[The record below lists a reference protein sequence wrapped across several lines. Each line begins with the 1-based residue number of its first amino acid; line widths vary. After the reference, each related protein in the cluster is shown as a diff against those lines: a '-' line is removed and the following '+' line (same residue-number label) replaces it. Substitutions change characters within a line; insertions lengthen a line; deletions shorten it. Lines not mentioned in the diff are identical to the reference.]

1 MWWTTG
7 ILLAIFG
14 IVYWYEP
21 RRFFNVYV
29 FGIVF
34 GWCSLIG
41 LVWVLPNIAS
51 ESPIVLQFYYVL
63 LFAIIPLSL
72 LVISFVTF
80 FNGKI
85 LLEKEG
91 RRPRNLL
98 FSSIGVIIVGMVIWF
113 LYNSIIRDLTPA
125 DEIIFLYVAGLVGYG
140 LYLFTST
147 TLYAILYHYRPILY
161 KPDFIIVLGSGLI
174 GKKVPPLLAS
184 RINKAVKEW
193 RKNPAATIIMS
204 GGQGADEL
212 VSEAE
217 AMRDYALAQ
226 HEDLTPDHIIIENK
240 STTTY
245 ENFLFSKRIMDDLKD
260 TYRIIFVTNNF
271 HVFRASLYARKLKL
285 TGQGVGSKT
294 ATYYL
299 ANAFTREYIGL
310 LVMTKKIHIVF
321 FIMWTLFMALLYRG
335 YA

>member
-1 MWWTTG
+1 MWWATA
-7 ILLAIFG
+7 ILLAIFI
-14 IVYWYEP
+14 IVYWLEP
-21 RRFFNVYV
+21 RRFVNVYV

-41 LVWVLPNIAS
+41 LVWVLPDILS
-51 ESPIVLQFYYVL
+51 ESPIVVQFYYVL

-72 LVISFVTF
+72 LVISFLTF

-113 LYNSIIRDLTPA
+113 LYNSIIRDLTPT
-125 DEIIFLYVAGLVGYG
+125 DEIVFLYVAGLVGYG

-184 RINKAVKEW
+184 RINQAVEEW
-193 RKNPAATIIMS
+193 RKNPSATMIMS

-217 AMRDYALAQ
+217 AMRDYALAH
-226 HEDLTPDHIIIENK
+226 HEDLDEGKVLIENK

-245 ENFLFSKRIMDDLKD
+245 ENFLFSKRMMDDLKD
-260 TYRIIFVTNNF
+260 TYRIVFVTNNF

-285 TGQGVGSKT
+285 AGQGVGSKT

-321 FIMWTLFMALLYRG
+321 FILWTLCMAVLYRA
-335 YA
+335 YS